1 MRAIKAS
8 IPVEF
13 CSERDGRV
21 SIKLG
26 GLGGG
31 NGFREVEGG
40 VGVGAG
46 LVGLSASPLFA
57 LNESARH
64 HKTPRAF
71 RHEEGR
77 EQCLS

>member
-1 MRAIKAS
+1 MEVAAAS
-8 IPVEF
+8 VLPVEF

-40 VGVGAG
+40 VGVEAG
-46 LVGLSASPLFA
+46 LDDLNASPLFD
-57 LNESARH
+57 LNESATATQDPQ
-64 HKTPRAF
+64 KSF
-71 RHEEGR
+71 G
-77 EQCLS
+77 

>member
-1 MRAIKAS
+1 MKNKCRVLGVRYQKLDA

-31 NGFREVEGG
+31 
-40 VGVGAG
+40 
-46 LVGLSASPLFA
+46 
-57 LNESARH
+57 
-64 HKTPRAF
+64 
-71 RHEEGR
+71 
-77 EQCLS
+77 